1 MAENITDAIASKA
14 SDNDIGIAMERL
26 NISSDL
32 ESNNKTRNKN
42 KEKPLLDELALFTP
56 VIISAIDNIRN
67 IKYKRPDIDAI
78 YRYFSKTVAFNV
90 DRDFIETAV
99 VELVNKNIIFN
110 KPTVQG
116 LDSYFI
122 DNGKKN
128 S

>member
-1 MAENITDAIASKA
+1 MAENITDAIASNA

>member
-1 MAENITDAIASKA
+1 MAENIT
-14 SDNDIGIAMERL
+14 DNDIGIAMERL